1 MNRKDNSKKSIF
13 KLIADI
19 LTWTIFAILMIVAA
33 FLIYYVIANAVY
45 SKKGERFKPIVS
57 LYTIISGSML
67 PTIKVYDV
75 VVNLRVDDPSKLHEG
90 DVITF
95 ISQSKIN
102 YGDTITHRINKI
114 TYDNGTYYFTTK
126 GDNNLVPDE
135 SPVEFNNIIG
145 KVILK
150 IPQLG
155 QAQFFL
161 LKQGSKLFLI
171 LIPSFGILIYDLL
184 KMLNLVDTKK
194 KVDRSL
200 EVKENKLSKEE
211 EEKLKEEIKNRL
223 SDKNI
228 SDNSETKSVVEK
240 INTTTETKYI
250 EELSTAEKVDE
261 NKIDIV
267 EKQAENHEEKVDENK
282 TNIAEKQAEN
292 QEEKVDE
299 NKIDITEKQAENHEE
314 KVEDEIVVPKTVSKE
329 SLPTVESNKGENTEA
344 SNSSK
349 TKSKSNNNTSK
360 NKQSNNKTN
369 RNHNYYNKNKQKT
382 NKYKKNNHNSNKN
395 NYKKAENKN
404 ANKLDIDVDKV
415 LTKIK
420 NKDY

>member
-228 SDNSETKSVVEK
+228 PDNSETKSVVEK

-261 NKIDIV
+261 NKTDIT
-267 EKQAENHEEKVDENK
+267 ER
-282 TNIAEKQAEN
+282 QAEN
-292 QEEKVDE
+292 Q
-299 NKIDITEKQAENHEE
+299 EE
-314 KVEDEIVVPKTVSKE
+314 KVEDEIVVPETVSKE
-329 SLPTVESNKGENTEA
+329 SLPVVESNKGENTET

-349 TKSKSNNNTSK
+349 PKSKANNNTSK

-395 NYKKAENKN
+395 NYKKTENKN

>member
-228 SDNSETKSVVEK
+228 PDNSETKSVVEK

-261 NKIDIV
+261 NK
-267 EKQAENHEEKVDENK
+267 

-299 NKIDITEKQAENHEE
+299 NKIEIAEKQAKNQEE

-329 SLPTVESNKGENTEA
+329 SLPAVESNKGENTEA

-349 TKSKSNNNTSK
+349 TKSKANNNTSK

-369 RNHNYYNKNKQKT
+369 RNHNYYNKNKHQT
-382 NKYKKNNHNSNKN
+382 NKYKKNTHNSNKN

>member
-228 SDNSETKSVVEK
+228 PDNSETKSVVEK

-250 EELSTAEKVDE
+250 EELGTAEKVDE
-261 NKIDIV
+261 NKTDIT
-267 EKQAENHEEKVDENK
+267 ERQAENQVDENK
-282 TNIAEKQAEN
+282 IDIAEKQAEN
-292 QEEKVDE
+292 Q
-299 NKIDITEKQAENHEE
+299 EE

-329 SLPTVESNKGENTEA
+329 SLQAVESNKGENTEV

-349 TKSKSNNNTSK
+349 TKSKANNNTSK
-360 NKQSNNKTN
+360 NNQSNNKTN
-369 RNHNYYNKNKQKT
+369 RNYYNKNKQKT

-395 NYKKAENKN
+395 NYKKTENKN

>member
-75 VVNLRVDDPSKLHEG
+75 VVNLRVDEPSKLHEG

-194 KVDRSL
+194 KVDKSL

-250 EELSTAEKVDE
+250 EELNTAEKVDE
-261 NKIDIV
+261 NKIDI
-267 EKQAENHEEKVDENK
+267 A
-282 TNIAEKQAEN
+282 
-292 QEEKVDE
+292 
-299 NKIDITEKQAENHEE
+299 EKQAENHEE

-329 SLPTVESNKGENTEA
+329 SIQAVESNKGENTEA

-349 TKSKSNNNTSK
+349 TKSKANNNTSK

-369 RNHNYYNKNKQKT
+369 RNRNYYNKNKQQT
-382 NKYKKNNHNSNKN
+382 NKYKKNNYNSNKN
-395 NYKKAENKN
+395 NYKKTENKN

>member
-228 SDNSETKSVVEK
+228 PDNSETKSVVEK

-261 NKIDIV
+261 NK
-267 EKQAENHEEKVDENK
+267 

-299 NKIDITEKQAENHEE
+299 NKIEIAEKQAKNQEE

-329 SLPTVESNKGENTEA
+329 SLPAVESNKGENTEA
-344 SNSSK
+344 SSSSK
-349 TKSKSNNNTSK
+349 TKSKANNNTSK

-369 RNHNYYNKNKQKT
+369 RNHNYYNKNKHQT

>member
-228 SDNSETKSVVEK
+228 PDNSETKSVVEK

-261 NKIDIV
+261 NK
-267 EKQAENHEEKVDENK
+267 
-282 TNIAEKQAEN
+282 TNIA
-292 QEEKVDE
+292 
-299 NKIDITEKQAENHEE
+299 EKQAENHEE

-329 SLPTVESNKGENTEA
+329 SLQAVESNKGENTES

-349 TKSKSNNNTSK
+349 TKSKAINNTSK

-369 RNHNYYNKNKQKT
+369 RNRNYYNKNKQQT
-382 NKYKKNNHNSNKN
+382 NKYKKNNYNSNKN
-395 NYKKAENKN
+395 NYKKTENKN

>member
-126 GDNNLVPDE
+126 GDNNLVPDD

-228 SDNSETKSVVEK
+228 PDNSETKSVVEK

-250 EELSTAEKVDE
+250 EELNTAEKVDE
-261 NKIDIV
+261 NKIDI
-267 EKQAENHEEKVDENK
+267 A
-282 TNIAEKQAEN
+282 
-292 QEEKVDE
+292 
-299 NKIDITEKQAENHEE
+299 EKQAENHEE
-314 KVEDEIVVPKTVSKE
+314 KVEDEIVVTKTVSKE
-329 SLPTVESNKGENTEA
+329 SIPAVESNKGENTEA

-349 TKSKSNNNTSK
+349 TKSKANNNTSK

-382 NKYKKNNHNSNKN
+382 NKYKKNNNNSNKN
-395 NYKKAENKN
+395 NYKKTENKN

>member
-45 SKKGERFKPIVS
+45 SKKGERLKPIVS

-228 SDNSETKSVVEK
+228 PDNSETKSVVEK

-261 NKIDIV
+261 NK
-267 EKQAENHEEKVDENK
+267 

-299 NKIDITEKQAENHEE
+299 NKIEIAEKQAKNQEE

-329 SLPTVESNKGENTEA
+329 SLPAVESNKGENTEA

-349 TKSKSNNNTSK
+349 TKSKANNNTSK

-369 RNHNYYNKNKQKT
+369 RNHNYYNKNKHQT
-382 NKYKKNNHNSNKN
+382 NKYKKNTHNSNKN

>member
-194 KVDRSL
+194 KVDKSL

-228 SDNSETKSVVEK
+228 PDNSETKSVVEK
-240 INTTTETKYI
+240 INTTAETKYI
-250 EELSTAEKVDE
+250 EQLSTT
-261 NKIDIV
+261 
-267 EKQAENHEEKVDENK
+267 EKVDENK
-282 TNIAEKQAEN
+282 TDIA
-292 QEEKVDE
+292 
-299 NKIDITEKQAENHEE
+299 EKQAENHEE
-314 KVEDEIVVPKTVSKE
+314 KVEDEIVVPKTVSKK
-329 SLPTVESNKGENTEA
+329 SLPAVESNKGENTEA

-349 TKSKSNNNTSK
+349 TKLKANNNTSK

-369 RNHNYYNKNKQKT
+369 RNRNYYNKNKQKT

-395 NYKKAENKN
+395 NYKKTENQN

>member
-200 EVKENKLSKEE
+200 EIKENKLSKEE

-228 SDNSETKSVVEK
+228 PDNSETKSVVEK
-240 INTTTETKYI
+240 INTTAETKYI
-250 EELSTAEKVDE
+250 EELSTT
-261 NKIDIV
+261 
-267 EKQAENHEEKVDENK
+267 EKVDENK
-282 TNIAEKQAEN
+282 TDIA
-292 QEEKVDE
+292 
-299 NKIDITEKQAENHEE
+299 EKQAENHEE

-329 SLPTVESNKGENTEA
+329 SLPAVESNKGENTEA

-349 TKSKSNNNTSK
+349 TKLKANNNTSK

-369 RNHNYYNKNKQKT
+369 RNRNYYNKNKQKT
-382 NKYKKNNHNSNKN
+382 NKCKKNNHNSNKN
-395 NYKKAENKN
+395 NYKKTENQN

>member
-228 SDNSETKSVVEK
+228 PDNSEIKSVVEK

-250 EELSTAEKVDE
+250 EELNTAEKVDE
-261 NKIDIV
+261 NKIDI
-267 EKQAENHEEKVDENK
+267 A
-282 TNIAEKQAEN
+282 
-292 QEEKVDE
+292 
-299 NKIDITEKQAENHEE
+299 EKQAENHEE

-329 SLPTVESNKGENTEA
+329 SIPAVESNKGENTES

-349 TKSKSNNNTSK
+349 TKSKAINNTSK

-369 RNHNYYNKNKQKT
+369 RNRNYYNKNKQQT
-382 NKYKKNNHNSNKN
+382 NKYKKNNYNSNKN
-395 NYKKAENKN
+395 NYKKTENKN

>member
-194 KVDRSL
+194 KVDKSL

-250 EELSTAEKVDE
+250 EELNTAEKVDE
-261 NKIDIV
+261 NKIDI
-267 EKQAENHEEKVDENK
+267 A
-282 TNIAEKQAEN
+282 
-292 QEEKVDE
+292 
-299 NKIDITEKQAENHEE
+299 EKQAENHEE

-329 SLPTVESNKGENTEA
+329 SIPAVESNKGENTEA

-349 TKSKSNNNTSK
+349 TKSKANNNTSK

-369 RNHNYYNKNKQKT
+369 RNRNYYNKNKQQT
-382 NKYKKNNHNSNKN
+382 NKYKKNNYNSNKN
-395 NYKKAENKN
+395 NYKKTENKN

>member
-228 SDNSETKSVVEK
+228 PDNSETKSVVEK

-261 NKIDIV
+261 NK
-267 EKQAENHEEKVDENK
+267 
-282 TNIAEKQAEN
+282 TNIA
-292 QEEKVDE
+292 
-299 NKIDITEKQAENHEE
+299 EKQAENHEE

-329 SLPTVESNKGENTEA
+329 SLQAVESNKGENTEA

-349 TKSKSNNNTSK
+349 TKSKANNNTSK
-360 NKQSNNKTN
+360 NKQSNNKAN
-369 RNHNYYNKNKQKT
+369 RNRNYYNKNKHQT

-395 NYKKAENKN
+395 NYKKTENKN

>member
-194 KVDRSL
+194 KVDKSL

-211 EEKLKEEIKNRL
+211 EKKLKEEIKNRL

-228 SDNSETKSVVEK
+228 PDNSETKSVVEK

-261 NKIDIV
+261 NKTD
-267 EKQAENHEEKVDENK
+267 
-282 TNIAEKQAEN
+282 IAEKQAEN
-292 QEEKVDE
+292 QEK
-299 NKIDITEKQAENHEE
+299 
-314 KVEDEIVVPKTVSKE
+314 KVEDEIVVPKTVSKK
-329 SLPTVESNKGENTEA
+329 SLPAVESNKGENTEA

-349 TKSKSNNNTSK
+349 TKLKANNNTSK

-369 RNHNYYNKNKQKT
+369 RNRNYYNKNKQKT
-382 NKYKKNNHNSNKN
+382 NKCKKNNHNSNKN
-395 NYKKAENKN
+395 NYKKTENQN

>member
-250 EELSTAEKVDE
+250 EELNTAEKVDE
-261 NKIDIV
+261 NKIDI
-267 EKQAENHEEKVDENK
+267 A
-282 TNIAEKQAEN
+282 
-292 QEEKVDE
+292 
-299 NKIDITEKQAENHEE
+299 EKQAENHEE

-329 SLPTVESNKGENTEA
+329 SIPAVESNKGENTEA

-349 TKSKSNNNTSK
+349 TKSKAINNTSK

-369 RNHNYYNKNKQKT
+369 RNRNYYNKNKQQT
-382 NKYKKNNHNSNKN
+382 NKYKKINYNSNKN
-395 NYKKAENKN
+395 NYKKTENKN

>member
-228 SDNSETKSVVEK
+228 PDNSETKSVVEK

-261 NKIDIV
+261 NKTDIT
-267 EKQAENHEEKVDENK
+267 ERQAENQEEKVDESK

-292 QEEKVDE
+292 Q
-299 NKIDITEKQAENHEE
+299 EE

-349 TKSKSNNNTSK
+349 TKSKANNNTSK

-382 NKYKKNNHNSNKN
+382 NKYKKNNNNSNKN
-395 NYKKAENKN
+395 NYKKTENKN

>member
-194 KVDRSL
+194 KVDKSL

-228 SDNSETKSVVEK
+228 PDNSETKSVVEK
-240 INTTTETKYI
+240 INTPTETKYI

-261 NKIDIV
+261 NKTDIT
-267 EKQAENHEEKVDENK
+267 ERQAENQVDENK
-282 TNIAEKQAEN
+282 IDIAEKQAEN
-292 QEEKVDE
+292 Q
-299 NKIDITEKQAENHEE
+299 EE

-349 TKSKSNNNTSK
+349 TKSKANNNTSK

-369 RNHNYYNKNKQKT
+369 RNHNYYNKNKHQT
-382 NKYKKNNHNSNKN
+382 NKYKENNHNSNKN
-395 NYKKAENKN
+395 NYKKTENKN

-415 LTKIK
+415 LAKIK

>member
-194 KVDRSL
+194 KVDKSL

-228 SDNSETKSVVEK
+228 PDNSETKSVVEK

-261 NKIDIV
+261 NKTDI
-267 EKQAENHEEKVDENK
+267 A
-282 TNIAEKQAEN
+282 
-292 QEEKVDE
+292 
-299 NKIDITEKQAENHEE
+299 EKQAENHEE
-314 KVEDEIVVPKTVSKE
+314 KVEDEIVVPKTVSKK
-329 SLPTVESNKGENTEA
+329 SLPAVESNKGENTEA

-349 TKSKSNNNTSK
+349 TKSKANNNTSK

-369 RNHNYYNKNKQKT
+369 RNRNYYNKNKQKT

-395 NYKKAENKN
+395 NYKKTENQN

>member
-194 KVDRSL
+194 KVDKSL

-228 SDNSETKSVVEK
+228 PDNSETKSVVEK
-240 INTTTETKYI
+240 INTPTETKYI

-261 NKIDIV
+261 NKIDI
-267 EKQAENHEEKVDENK
+267 
-282 TNIAEKQAEN
+282 AEKQAEN
-292 QEEKVDE
+292 Q
-299 NKIDITEKQAENHEE
+299 EE

-349 TKSKSNNNTSK
+349 TKSKANNNTSK

-369 RNHNYYNKNKQKT
+369 RNHNYYNKNKHQT

-395 NYKKAENKN
+395 NYKKTENKN

>member
-75 VVNLRVDDPSKLHEG
+75 VVNLRVDEPSKLHEG

-194 KVDRSL
+194 KVDKSL

-250 EELSTAEKVDE
+250 EELNTAEKVDE
-261 NKIDIV
+261 NKIDI
-267 EKQAENHEEKVDENK
+267 A
-282 TNIAEKQAEN
+282 
-292 QEEKVDE
+292 
-299 NKIDITEKQAENHEE
+299 EKQAENHEE

-329 SLPTVESNKGENTEA
+329 SIPAVESNKGENTEA

-349 TKSKSNNNTSK
+349 TKSKANNNTSK

-369 RNHNYYNKNKQKT
+369 RNRNYYNKNKQQT

>member
-33 FLIYYVIANAVY
+33 FLIYYVIANAIY
-45 SKKGERFKPIVS
+45 SKKGERFKPIFS

-75 VVNLRVDDPSKLHEG
+75 VVNLRVDDPSKLHKG

-126 GDNNLVPDE
+126 GDNNYVPDE

-194 KVDRSL
+194 KVDKSL

-228 SDNSETKSVVEK
+228 PDNSETKSVVEK

-250 EELSTAEKVDE
+250 EELSTT
-261 NKIDIV
+261 
-267 EKQAENHEEKVDENK
+267 EKVDENK
-282 TNIAEKQAEN
+282 TDIA
-292 QEEKVDE
+292 
-299 NKIDITEKQAENHEE
+299 EKQAENHEE
-314 KVEDEIVVPKTVSKE
+314 KVEDEIVVPKTISKK
-329 SLPTVESNKGENTEA
+329 SLPAVESNKGENTEA

-349 TKSKSNNNTSK
+349 TKSKANNNTSK

-369 RNHNYYNKNKQKT
+369 RNRNYYNKNKQKT

-395 NYKKAENKN
+395 NYKKTENQN

>member
-200 EVKENKLSKEE
+200 EIKENKLSKEE

-228 SDNSETKSVVEK
+228 PDNSETKSVVEK
-240 INTTTETKYI
+240 INTTAETKYI
-250 EELSTAEKVDE
+250 EELSTT
-261 NKIDIV
+261 
-267 EKQAENHEEKVDENK
+267 EKVDENK
-282 TNIAEKQAEN
+282 TDIA
-292 QEEKVDE
+292 
-299 NKIDITEKQAENHEE
+299 EKQAENHEE
-314 KVEDEIVVPKTVSKE
+314 KVEDEIVVPKTVSKK
-329 SLPTVESNKGENTEA
+329 SLPAVESNKGENTEA

-349 TKSKSNNNTSK
+349 TKLKANNNTSK

-369 RNHNYYNKNKQKT
+369 RNRNYYNKNKQKT

-395 NYKKAENKN
+395 NYKKTENQN

>member
-75 VVNLRVDDPSKLHEG
+75 VVNLRVDDPSKLYEG

-228 SDNSETKSVVEK
+228 PDNSETKSVVEK

-250 EELSTAEKVDE
+250 EELNTA
-261 NKIDIV
+261 
-267 EKQAENHEEKVDENK
+267 EKVDENK

-292 QEEKVDE
+292 QEEKV
-299 NKIDITEKQAENHEE
+299 
-314 KVEDEIVVPKTVSKE
+314 EDEIVVPKTVSKE
-329 SLPTVESNKGENTEA
+329 SLAAVESNKGENTEV

-349 TKSKSNNNTSK
+349 TKSKANNNTSK
-360 NKQSNNKTN
+360 NNQSNNKTN
-369 RNHNYYNKNKQKT
+369 RNRNYYNKNKQKT

-395 NYKKAENKN
+395 NYKKTENKN

>member
-228 SDNSETKSVVEK
+228 PDNSETKSVVEK

-261 NKIDIV
+261 NK
-267 EKQAENHEEKVDENK
+267 
-282 TNIAEKQAEN
+282 TNIA
-292 QEEKVDE
+292 
-299 NKIDITEKQAENHEE
+299 EKQAENHEE

-329 SLPTVESNKGENTEA
+329 SLQAVESNKGENTEA

-349 TKSKSNNNTSK
+349 TKSKA
-360 NKQSNNKTN
+360 NNKTN
-369 RNHNYYNKNKQKT
+369 RNRNYYNKNKQKT

>member
-228 SDNSETKSVVEK
+228 PDNSEIKSVVEK

-261 NKIDIV
+261 NKTDI
-267 EKQAENHEEKVDENK
+267 A
-282 TNIAEKQAEN
+282 
-292 QEEKVDE
+292 
-299 NKIDITEKQAENHEE
+299 EKQAENHEE

-329 SLPTVESNKGENTEA
+329 SIPAVESNKGENTES

-349 TKSKSNNNTSK
+349 IKSKAINNTSK

-369 RNHNYYNKNKQKT
+369 RNRNYYNKNKQQT
-382 NKYKKNNHNSNKN
+382 NKYKKNNYNSNKN
-395 NYKKAENKN
+395 NYKKTENKN

>member
-228 SDNSETKSVVEK
+228 PDNSETKSVVEK

-261 NKIDIV
+261 NKIDI
-267 EKQAENHEEKVDENK
+267 
-282 TNIAEKQAEN
+282 AEKQAEN
-292 QEEKVDE
+292 QEEK
-299 NKIDITEKQAENHEE
+299 I
-314 KVEDEIVVPKTVSKE
+314 EDEIVVPKTVSKK
-329 SLPTVESNKGENTEA
+329 SLPAVESNKVENKEA

-349 TKSKSNNNTSK
+349 TKSKANNNTPK

>member
-200 EVKENKLSKEE
+200 EIKENKLSKEE

-228 SDNSETKSVVEK
+228 PDNSETKSVVEK
-240 INTTTETKYI
+240 INTTAETKYI
-250 EELSTAEKVDE
+250 EELSTT
-261 NKIDIV
+261 
-267 EKQAENHEEKVDENK
+267 EKVDENK
-282 TNIAEKQAEN
+282 TDIA
-292 QEEKVDE
+292 
-299 NKIDITEKQAENHEE
+299 EKQAENHEE

-329 SLPTVESNKGENTEA
+329 SLPAVESNKGENTEA

-349 TKSKSNNNTSK
+349 TKLKANNNTSK

-369 RNHNYYNKNKQKT
+369 RNRNYYNKNKQKT

-395 NYKKAENKN
+395 NYKKTENQN

>member
-1 MNRKDNSKKSIF
+1 MNRKDNSKKSTF

-228 SDNSETKSVVEK
+228 PDNSETKSVVEK

-261 NKIDIV
+261 NKTD
-267 EKQAENHEEKVDENK
+267 
-282 TNIAEKQAEN
+282 IAEKQAEN
-292 QEEKVDE
+292 QEEK
-299 NKIDITEKQAENHEE
+299 I
-314 KVEDEIVVPKTVSKE
+314 EDEIVVPKTVSKE
-329 SLPTVESNKGENTEA
+329 SIPAVESNKGENTEA

-349 TKSKSNNNTSK
+349 TKSKAINNTSK

-369 RNHNYYNKNKQKT
+369 RNRNYYNKNKQQT
-382 NKYKKNNHNSNKN
+382 NKYKKNNYNSNKN
-395 NYKKAENKN
+395 NYKKTENKN

>member
-194 KVDRSL
+194 KVDKSL

-228 SDNSETKSVVEK
+228 PDNSETKSVVEK
-240 INTTTETKYI
+240 INTPTETKYI

-261 NKIDIV
+261 NKTDIT
-267 EKQAENHEEKVDENK
+267 ERQAENQVDENK
-282 TNIAEKQAEN
+282 IDIAEKQAEN
-292 QEEKVDE
+292 Q
-299 NKIDITEKQAENHEE
+299 EE

-329 SLPTVESNKGENTEA
+329 SLPAVESNKGENTEA

-349 TKSKSNNNTSK
+349 TKSKANNNTSK

-395 NYKKAENKN
+395 NYKKTENKN

>member
-126 GDNNLVPDE
+126 GDNNLVPDD

-228 SDNSETKSVVEK
+228 PDNSETKSVVEK

-250 EELSTAEKVDE
+250 EELNTAEKVDE
-261 NKIDIV
+261 NKI
-267 EKQAENHEEKVDENK
+267 E
-282 TNIAEKQAEN
+282 IAEKQAKN
-292 QEEKVDE
+292 Q
-299 NKIDITEKQAENHEE
+299 EE

-329 SLPTVESNKGENTEA
+329 SLQAVESNKGENTEA

-349 TKSKSNNNTSK
+349 TKSKANNNTSK

-369 RNHNYYNKNKQKT
+369 RNHNYYNKNKHQT

>member
-194 KVDRSL
+194 KVDKSL

-250 EELSTAEKVDE
+250 EELNTAEKVDE
-261 NKIDIV
+261 NKIDI
-267 EKQAENHEEKVDENK
+267 A
-282 TNIAEKQAEN
+282 
-292 QEEKVDE
+292 
-299 NKIDITEKQAENHEE
+299 EKQAENHEE

-329 SLPTVESNKGENTEA
+329 SIPAVESNKGENTEA

-349 TKSKSNNNTSK
+349 TKSKANNNTSK

-369 RNHNYYNKNKQKT
+369 RNRNYYNKNKQQT
-382 NKYKKNNHNSNKN
+382 NKYKKNNYNSNKN
-395 NYKKAENKN
+395 NYKN
-404 ANKLDIDVDKV
+404 ADKLDIDVNKV

-420 NKDY
+420 NKHS

>member
-228 SDNSETKSVVEK
+228 PDNSETKSVVEK

-261 NKIDIV
+261 NK
-267 EKQAENHEEKVDENK
+267 
-282 TNIAEKQAEN
+282 TNIA
-292 QEEKVDE
+292 
-299 NKIDITEKQAENHEE
+299 EKQAENHEE
-314 KVEDEIVVPKTVSKE
+314 KVEDEIVVTKTVSKE
-329 SLPTVESNKGENTEA
+329 SIPAVESNKGENTEA

-349 TKSKSNNNTSK
+349 TKSKANNNTSK

-382 NKYKKNNHNSNKN
+382 NKYKKNNNNSNKN
-395 NYKKAENKN
+395 NYKKTENKN